1 MFDAQRLAR
10 KDGRRIHIDRLK
22 EATLEEWISASEDLL
37 GVADLERD
45 TEHLK
50 DISGLHLL
58 GEAVNVGVDR
68 GVVATM
74 RWQIHLKVLH
84 MVPYTSM
91 AAPLTLWL
99 TLLYLS
105 TFLLEAICATRPLI

>member
-1 MFDAQRLAR
+1 MFDAQHLAR
-10 KDGRRIHIDRLK
+10 KDWRRIHIDRLK

-58 GEAVNVGVDR
+58 GEAINVGVDR
-68 GVVATM
+68 GVVGDDAMADPLEGLAHGTV
-74 RWQIHLKVLH
+74 HFHNKVFF
-84 MVPYTSM
+84 V
-91 AAPLTLWL
+91 
-99 TLLYLS
+99 
-105 TFLLEAICATRPLI
+105 